1 MAAQFKITD
10 GTTSVDLLGTNVP
23 IRYDGLPGL
32 GMDVDISF
40 TKSGL
45 GGGGVSGFSFPP
57 VVRTYKLMVKGSS
70 HDDAATQVQTLFR
83 LLRKAALYHSD
94 PRYLTPVYIVQQTS
108 NETSPRYALVYG
120 FQGFN
125 VSSPF
130 EIPFRNQNVLTE
142 IGIPIIQ
149 DAFWQPTIPGTLPAS
164 KMEWYPVWEKEIHTS
179 ADFESTTTTGS
190 NTITDS
196 NEWVVFTADNGTG
209 TCYGSDNDIK
219 RGKAVV
225 VRFKLDISGL
235 TMADGDAF
243 AIINLIDDA
252 SVGGSSRVAYGILQ
266 RDGNDYKIDIRL
278 LNDGGGTDSAPKAT
292 IDKSSTHDL
301 MFIIRVG
308 TGAGNNDGAAYIYN
322 NDVLLTSVTDVDND
336 QKEIETLRIGLESG
350 VDAGTQGPL
359 KMSRI
364 AYTIGYDDLP
374 TRVYVT
380 NHEVDNNITAYI
392 KVYDSSSGT
401 GTDFVSGA
409 KLFPDPIGT
418 NDALVFYSPYPSF
431 CVVIP
436 APATAGSLDTS
447 DLRLAYYDNASSWTD
462 AALGTNY
469 VCYPGPT
476 LEDCFEQTDE
486 DIVIYFNGSS
496 SAGTSGSNYGI
507 KIYEADASPSWST
520 VPVSNKTRR
529 PEIVDTAHVDIPSWA
544 LKGDAPAKLLLRLY
558 APAGASG
565 TVGNYGHISRIIIG
579 AKSRNLHRFRHMLNL
594 GNGGQFTG
602 WTVSYGTDTSSATAP
617 DSPAAVRADCTF
629 ASDESAVMR
638 ARLVG
643 TDMLRYYRG
652 AYKAYLIA
660 QQDGGDPGDVTVKL
674 RIGLQ
679 GTDNYSPKWDTDEQT
694 FAAADERIA
703 LDLGTINIPFSPESA
718 ADDPDMDLIF
728 EIHAGCGAGLG
739 GTVDLKLWRLVL
751 IPIDEWHIELDDPV
765 TNSDYGT
772 SALRG
777 DKVLEIDGGILKD
790 RTITRYNTGD
800 ALVPLET
807 WSRRGAPPELEPKQ
821 ETRLCFLILSY
832 NSAWGT
838 PPLYVHNLGLGIEA
852 YVVPRYAAL
861 IGDGS
866 S

>member
-70 HDDAATQVQTLFR
+70 HDDTATQVQTLFR

-108 NETSPRYALVYG
+108 NETSPRYAMVYG

-149 DAFWQPTIPGTLPAS
+149 DAFWQSTVPGTLPAS

-179 ADFESTTTTGS
+179 ADFESTTTQGS
-190 NTITDS
+190 TTITDID
-196 NEWVVFTADNGTG
+196 EWVVFTADTASSICRGEDTL
-209 TCYGSDNDIK
+209 IK
-219 RGKAVV
+219 RGKGAAI
-225 VRFKLDISGL
+225 RCKLDISEL

-243 AIINLIDDA
+243 IWLSVVDDA
-252 SVGGSSRVAYGILQ
+252 TIGGTVSTAQSILRRNGDKYEIKARLLTDGGANSDSSFVEIDKDVIHDLLLVVNTATGS
-266 RDGNDYKIDIRL
+266 GND
-278 LNDGGGTDSAPKAT
+278 
-292 IDKSSTHDL
+292 
-301 MFIIRVG
+301 
-308 TGAGNNDGAAYIYN
+308 DGAFYLYDSGALI
-322 NDVLLTSVTDVDND
+322 TAVTGVDND
-336 QKEIETLRIGLESG
+336 QKEIEIIRVGFESA
-350 VDAGTQGPL
+350 VDPGTQGPM

-380 NHEVDNNITAYI
+380 NHEVDNNIPASI
-392 KVYDSSSGT
+392 AVYDVGVGGT
-401 GTDFVSGA
+401 ELVPGM
-409 KLFPDPIGT
+409 KLFPDPVATGDGLI
-418 NDALVFYSPYPSF
+418 FYSPYPAF
-431 CVVIP
+431 CLVIP
-436 APATAGSLDTS
+436 ALSTAGSLDTS
-447 DLRLAYYDNASSWTD
+447 DLQLAYYTSSGWVD
-462 AALGTNY
+462 AVLGTNY

-476 LEDCFEQTDE
+476 LKDCFEQTDE
-486 DIVIYFNGSS
+486 DIIIYFEGADGSD
-496 SAGTSGSNYGI
+496 GPLFRLQ
-507 KIYEADASPSWST
+507 IYETHASPSWST

-529 PEIVDTAHVDIPSWA
+529 PEIVDSAHVDIPSWV

-558 APAGASG
+558 ASAGAGG
-565 TVGNYGHISRIIIG
+565 TASDYGHISRIIIG

-594 GNGGQFTG
+594 GDGGQFAG
-602 WTVSYGTDTSSATAP
+602 WAVSYGTDTSSTSAP

-629 ASDESAVMR
+629 ASDESTVMR

-652 AYKAYLIA
+652 AYKAYLIGE
-660 QQDGGDPGDVTVKL
+660 QVGGDPGDVSVKL

-679 GTDNYSPKWDTDEQT
+679 GTDNYAPKWDTDEQT

-703 LDLGTINIPFSPESA
+703 LDFGTINIPFSPESA

-739 GTVDLKLWRLVL
+739 GTVDLRLWRLVL

-790 RTITRYNTGD
+790 RTITRHNTGD

-807 WSRRGAPPELEPKQ
+807 WSRRGAPPELEPQQ
-821 ETRLCFLILSY
+821 ETRLCFFILSY

>member
-10 GTTSVDLLGTNVP
+10 GTTSVDLLGTSVP
-23 IRYDGLPGL
+23 IRYDGLPDL

-83 LLRKAALYHSD
+83 LLRKAALYHSN
-94 PRYLTPVYIVQQTS
+94 PRYLTPVYIVQQTT
-108 NETSPRYALVYG
+108 NETSPRYAMVYG

-149 DAFWQPTIPGTLPAS
+149 DAFWQPTVPGTLPAS
-164 KMEWYPVWEKEIHTS
+164 KMEWYPVWEKEVHTS
-179 ADFESTTTTGS
+179 TDFEGTTTEGS
-190 NTITDS
+190 TAITDDD
-196 NEWVVFTADNGTG
+196 EWIVFTADSGTSR
-209 TCYGSDNDIK
+209 CFGSDDAIK
-219 RGKAVV
+219 RGKAII
-225 VRFKLDISGL
+225 VRIKLDISGL
-235 TMADGDAF
+235 TMSDGDAF
-243 AIINLIDDA
+243 WLLGIMDDA
-252 SVGGSSRVAYGILQ
+252 VVGGTSRAAFGTL
-266 RDGNDYKIDIRL
+266 RRSGADYQIDVRL
-278 LNDGGGTDSAPKAT
+278 YDDSGSIVSASYAT
-292 IDKSSTHDL
+292 INKSSVHDL
-301 MFIIRVG
+301 LYIIKAA
-308 TGAGNNDGAAYIYN
+308 TGAGNNDGAAYLYDN
-322 NDVLLTSVTDVDND
+322 GQLLTSVTGVDND
-336 QKEIETLRIGLESG
+336 QKEFESVRVGFFLE
-350 VDAGTQGPL
+350 VDSGTQGPL
-359 KMSRI
+359 KTSRI

-380 NHEVDNNITAYI
+380 NHEVDNNIPAHIY
-392 KVYDSSSGT
+392 VHDEGT
-401 GTDFVSGA
+401 SDTELVPGA
-409 KLFPDPIGT
+409 KLFPDPIAQ
-418 NDALVFYSPYPSF
+418 NDALAFYSPYPAF
-431 CVVIP
+431 CIVIP
-436 APATAGSLDTS
+436 ALSTAGSLDTS
-447 DLRLAYYDNASSWTD
+447 DLRLAYYNNASGWTD
-462 AALGTNY
+462 CIFGTNY
-469 VCYPGPT
+469 ACYPGPT
-476 LEDCFEQTDE
+476 LKDCFEQTDE
-486 DIVIYFNGSS
+486 DIVIHFKGST
-496 SAGTSGSNYGI
+496 SAGTSGGNYAL
-507 KIYEADASPSWST
+507 KIYEASASPSWST

-529 PEIVDTAHVDIPSWA
+529 PEIVDTAHVDIPSWI

-565 TVGNYGHISRIIIG
+565 TVGDYGHISRIIIG

-594 GNGGQFTG
+594 GNGGQFAG
-602 WTVSYGTDTSSATAP
+602 WTVSYGTDTSSVTAT

-629 ASDESAVMR
+629 ATDESAVMR
-638 ARLVG
+638 VRLVG
-643 TDMLRYYRG
+643 TNMLRYYRG
-652 AYKAYLIA
+652 AYKAYLIGW
-660 QQDGGDPGDVTVKL
+660 QTGGSPGDVSVKL

-694 FAAADERIA
+694 CVAVNKIVS
-703 LDLGTINIPFSPESA
+703 LDFGTINIPFSPESDT
-718 ADDPDMDLIF
+718 DDPNIDLIF

-739 GTVDLKLWRLVL
+739 GTVDLVLWRLVL
-751 IPIDEWHIELDDPV
+751 IPIDEWHVELDDPV

-777 DKVLEIDGGILKD
+777 NKVLEVDGGILKD
-790 RTITRYNTGD
+790 RTITRHDTGD

-807 WSRRGAPPELEPKQ
+807 WSRRGAPPELEPQQ
-821 ETRLCFLILSY
+821 ETRLCFLIMSYYTGWGAQPLS
-832 NSAWGT
+832 AR
-838 PPLYVHNLGLGIEA
+838 LLGLGIEA